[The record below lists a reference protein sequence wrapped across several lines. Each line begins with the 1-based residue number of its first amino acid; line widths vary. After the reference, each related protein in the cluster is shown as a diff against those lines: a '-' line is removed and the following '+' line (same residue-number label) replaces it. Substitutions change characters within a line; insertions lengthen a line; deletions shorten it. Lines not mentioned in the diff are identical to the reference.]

1 MQYPLH
7 VESKTFGTAGAF
19 VYIVDSNK
27 CPIARMISADKEL
40 AQQLVD
46 AANKCWWEINSEP
59 DLELDLSELEG
70 V

>member
-19 VYIVDSNK
+19 VYIVDANK
-27 CPIARMISADKEL
+27 CPIARMVFSDKDV

-46 AANKCWWEINSEP
+46 AANKCWYLANNEP
-59 DLELDLSELEG
+59 DIELDLSELEG